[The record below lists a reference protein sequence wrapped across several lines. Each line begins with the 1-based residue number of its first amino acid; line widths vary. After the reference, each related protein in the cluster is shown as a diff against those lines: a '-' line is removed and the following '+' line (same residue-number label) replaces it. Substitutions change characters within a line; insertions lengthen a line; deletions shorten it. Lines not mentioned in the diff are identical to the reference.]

1 MQQTA
6 QEIPALEEMD
16 QTILFHCRCNEQRC
30 WEGEELIKRINRKNQ
45 KKKEIKTKSKSNEW
59 EHQMN
64 QTRSNVGF
72 WHGCQ
77 IFFFLLFFSF
87 YFFSSICQKRSTFHQ
102 NAHRQGHNEL
112 RLPHWHIQCTLRHNW
127 LQRQVKKKD
136 RRRRLNFHLFHSIT
150 WPYWNKSK
158 MIAITAMMT
167 FFKKGRW
174 LRSPIMT
181 KCDFLIGFMMI
192 VISLTNR
199 WRHLRKRG
207 EIQVNHRGV
216 IFWEQF
222 CDIMIRYEVDITYV
236 VVFAWFQSDF
246 NRFSS
251 YSFFADTPAATLLH
265 PMTSP
270 PKKHHISSQ
279 KWPGKGLEHTDY
291 FRKFLRWRERF
302 FVFFSTKKNW
312 GHRFILNSPYPSS

>member
-1 MQQTA
+1 
-6 QEIPALEEMD
+6 
-16 QTILFHCRCNEQRC
+16 
-30 WEGEELIKRINRKNQ
+30 
-45 KKKEIKTKSKSNEW
+45 
-59 EHQMN
+59 
-64 QTRSNVGF
+64 
-72 WHGCQ
+72 
-77 IFFFLLFFSF
+77 
-87 YFFSSICQKRSTFHQ
+87 
-102 NAHRQGHNEL
+102 
-112 RLPHWHIQCTLRHNW
+112 
-127 LQRQVKKKD
+127 
-136 RRRRLNFHLFHSIT
+136 
-150 WPYWNKSK
+150 
-158 MIAITAMMT
+158 
-167 FFKKGRW
+167 
-174 LRSPIMT
+174 
-181 KCDFLIGFMMI
+181 MMI

-207 EIQVNHRGV
+207 EIQVNHREV

-265 PMTSP
+265 PKTSP
-270 PKKHHISSQ
+270 PKKHQISSQ

-312 GHRFILNSPYPSS
+312 GHRFILNSPYPSSKPAAAKCSTMKTTSQLFPYSTPTSKTSSPSLSKTTTTQSHCGRREAPSLL